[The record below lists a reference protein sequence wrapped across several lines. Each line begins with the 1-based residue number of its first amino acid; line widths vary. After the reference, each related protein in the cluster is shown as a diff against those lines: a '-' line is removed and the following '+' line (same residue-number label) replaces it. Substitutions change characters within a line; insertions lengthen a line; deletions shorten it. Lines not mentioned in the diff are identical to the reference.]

1 MLKSFLSTFQMLR
14 DAVSRF
20 VKTYFQNLMKLLQP
34 YLVLIASL
42 LCAPAFGDAT
52 TTKLWLSTTDK
63 SPVGPESPQLNLAVG
78 GSQTLFIWY
87 RPTSLTS
94 LQNFSLHVV
103 AEQTGVDLVDG
114 TFTVFNSAN
123 VGIQRFEYVT
133 DSSFV
138 PPLLSEFSETDVTAG
153 DIDSLLNLQGFTLFP
168 TPSFVGIGPFC
179 DAGEINCFTATD
191 GQPAWLLGSFSV
203 KAVAASATVDV
214 HLQIGDFGMNQVLY
228 APGDYGFNGVV
239 DSPDYDKWKSDF
251 ASTANLAADGNNNDI
266 VDAADYPVWR
276 DNLGDVSILQ
286 PTSDVLVQFGS
297 DSTPATPQE
306 IYDALNDRS
315 LTILGDEPDA
325 TILVAGPAAG
335 TSLTSIPEPSALR
348 VIVCGMLLC
357 GGIRLPKR

>member
-1 MLKSFLSTFQMLR
+1 MKFLKTC
-14 DAVSRF
+14 
-20 VKTYFQNLMKLLQP
+20 LL
-34 YLVLIASL
+34 LIAGL
-42 LCAPAFGDAT
+42 LSVPTFGSAT

-63 SPVGPESPQLNLAVG
+63 APIGPETPQLNLAVG
-78 GSQTLFIWY
+78 GSQELFIWY

-103 AEQTGVDLVDG
+103 ADETGVDLVDG
-114 TFTVFNSAN
+114 TFTIFNSAN
-123 VGIQRFEYVT
+123 VGIERFEYVT
-133 DSSFV
+133 DSSFT
-138 PPLLSEFSETDVTAG
+138 PPLLSEFIEADVTAG

-168 TPSFVGIGPFC
+168 SASYVGIGPFC
-179 DAGEINCFTATD
+179 DTGEINCFTATD
-191 GQPAWLLGSFSV
+191 GEPTWLLGSFSV
-203 KAVAASATVDV
+203 KAVTASTNVDL

-325 TILVAGPAAG
+325 TITVAGPAAG
-335 TSLTSIPEPSALR
+335 ASLLAIPEPSTAFL
-348 VIVCGMLLC
+348 VVCGLTLY
-357 GGIRLPKR
+357 GAIRRPQR